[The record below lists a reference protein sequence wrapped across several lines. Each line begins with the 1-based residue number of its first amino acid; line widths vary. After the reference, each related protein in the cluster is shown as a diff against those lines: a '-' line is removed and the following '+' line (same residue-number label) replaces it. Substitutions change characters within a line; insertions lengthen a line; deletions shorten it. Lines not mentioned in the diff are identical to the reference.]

1 MEEFIIELESWAKTV
16 MVSLILGGQSTEHT
30 DDIRRVVEVV
40 TKVRQLHDETAKT
53 QGNPTVRKVR
63 EDSGKGK
70 AEITEEEA
78 AAKAAALI
86 G

>member
-1 MEEFIIELESWAKTV
+1 MEEFISELESWAKGL
-16 MVSLILGGQSTEHT
+16 MVDFILGKDTT
-30 DDIRRVVEVV
+30 DTTADLRRVVEIV
-40 TKVRQLHDETAKT
+40 TKVRQLHDETAKA
-53 QGNPTVRKVR
+53 QGNETVRKVR

-70 AEITEEEA
+70 AELTEAEA

>member
-1 MEEFIIELESWAKTV
+1 MEDFIGELEAWAKTV
-16 MVSLILGGQSTEHT
+16 MVGLILGGQSTDYT
-30 DDIRRVVEVV
+30 DDIRRVVEVA
-40 TKVRQLHDETAKT
+40 TKVRQLHDDSAKT

-70 AEITEEEA
+70 AELTPEEA
-78 AAKAAALI
+78 AKKAAELI